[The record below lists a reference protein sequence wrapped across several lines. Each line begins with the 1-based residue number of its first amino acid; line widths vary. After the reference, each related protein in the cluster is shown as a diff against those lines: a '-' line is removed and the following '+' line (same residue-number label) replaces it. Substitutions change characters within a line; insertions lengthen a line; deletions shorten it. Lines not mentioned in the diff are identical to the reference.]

1 MSPLHSFSSLVIYQL
16 KAFFYRTKI
25 NGKRTGY
32 NKISFKP
39 FTIKHLSIKT
49 LSITLLLSLPLLAY
63 STTSNKQSPALTL
76 YTNGI
81 IWNTEQPSNP
91 HKAFVV
97 KGNRFV
103 AVGDK
108 SLAKRYQD
116 KVQHTVDLKGRFVV
130 PGFIDS
136 HVHFLIGGYR
146 LSQVKLRDA
155 KTKREFIQRITA
167 KSKQLK
173 PGQWI
178 IGGDWDH
185 ENWGGN
191 LPHRDWLDKAVPDH
205 PVWVTRLDGH
215 MALAN
220 SKALELA
227 GINNEVKDVK
237 GGDIV
242 RDKTGRITGI
252 FKDNAM
258 AYIANAIPEASAQQN
273 QQALLDAMTYV
284 NQQGVTSVV
293 DMADFTSLNTV
304 KQLHN
309 NQQLSVRVYSHVPLN
324 QWQAL
329 KQYIEQNGRGDQ
341 WHKVGGLKAFVDGS
355 LGSHTA
361 AFFQPYN
368 DKPDDKGFLVIE
380 PEKLLQQVQGADKN
394 NLSLSIH
401 AIGDKAI
408 HTLLNVYEKVIK
420 TNGEKD
426 RRFRIEHAQ
435 HIAEKDFK
443 RFAELNVIASMQP
456 YHAIDDGRWAEK
468 LIGNRINTTYAFNS
482 LLKQDATIAFGSD
495 WFVAPPKPLM
505 TIYAAVTRRT
515 LDGKNPDGWV
525 AKEKISVAEAINAH
539 TIHAAYASFS
549 EQDKGSIEAGKLAD
563 FVVLSDNLNAIDPKT
578 IKDVE
583 VLKTF
588 VDGVEVYSKY

>member
-1 MSPLHSFSSLVIYQL
+1 MSPLHSVYWCVTYHL
-16 KAFFYRTKI
+16 KALSKRIQI
-25 NGKRTGY
+25 NHK
-32 NKISFKP
+32 
-39 FTIKHLSIKT
+39 LSVHKAFRFRQLPVT
-49 LSITLLLSLPLLAY
+49 LALSLPLLAF
-63 STTSNKQSPALTL
+63 SAVNNNETLPLTL

-81 IWNTEQPSNP
+81 VWNTENPSKP

-116 KVQHTVDLKGRFVV
+116 KVQHRVDLKGRFVV

-155 KTKREFIQRITA
+155 KTKREFIRRITA

-185 ENWGGN
+185 ENWGGE
-191 LPHRDWLDKAVPDH
+191 LPHRDWLDKAVPNH

-227 GINNEVKDVK
+227 GIDNSVKNVK

-242 RDKTGRITGI
+242 RDEPGIITGI

-258 AYIANAIPEASAQQN
+258 DYIASAIPDASIEQN
-273 QQALLDAMTYV
+273 KQALLDAMRYV

-309 NQQLSVRVYSHVPLN
+309 NQQLSVRIYSHVPLD

-329 KQYIEQNGRGDQ
+329 KQYIEQNGRGDH
-341 WHKVGGLKAFVDGS
+341 WHTVGGLKAFVDGS

-361 AFFQPYN
+361 AFFKPYN
-368 DKPDDKGFLVIE
+368 DQPDDRGMLVIE
-380 PEKLLQQVQGADKN
+380 PDRLLQQVQSADKH
-394 NLSLSIH
+394 NLNLSIH

-408 HTLLNVYEKVIK
+408 HTLLDVYQKVIN
-420 TNGEKD
+420 TNGKKD

-435 HIAEKDFK
+435 HIAEKDFQ
-443 RFAELNVIASMQP
+443 RFAELDIVASMQP

-468 LIGNRINTTYAFNS
+468 LIGDRINTTYAFNR
-482 LLKQDATIAFGSD
+482 LLKQGATVAFGSD

-525 AKEKISVAEAINAH
+525 AKEKVTVAEAINAH

-549 EQDKGSIEAGKLAD
+549 EQDKGSIAAGKLAD